1 MDTLQF
7 LTLGRVWL
15 CFDVKLTYPQKGK
28 KINETMLVS
37 RSGFTSGVRALSTVT
52 DLINARGVYLI
63 FLGSSGG
70 V

>member
-1 MDTLQF
+1 MLRREVDLPT
-7 LTLGRVWL
+7 
-15 CFDVKLTYPQKGK
+15 KGKK

>member
-1 MDTLQF
+1 MLRREVDLPT
-7 LTLGRVWL
+7 
-15 CFDVKLTYPQKGK
+15 KGKK

-37 RSGFTSGVRALSTVT
+37 RSGFTSGVRALSTAT

>member
-1 MDTLQF
+1 MLRREVDLPT
-7 LTLGRVWL
+7 
-15 CFDVKLTYPQKGK
+15 KGK
-28 KINETMLVS
+28 KKKNETMLVS